1 MNESITKTEY
11 SDDYIETTFGIIFAR
26 ECQQCKGAFFD
37 IDDNFQYCP
46 FCGRKI
52 DE

>member
-1 MNESITKTEY
+1 MNENITKTEY

-26 ECQQCKGAFFD
+26 KCQQCKGIFFD